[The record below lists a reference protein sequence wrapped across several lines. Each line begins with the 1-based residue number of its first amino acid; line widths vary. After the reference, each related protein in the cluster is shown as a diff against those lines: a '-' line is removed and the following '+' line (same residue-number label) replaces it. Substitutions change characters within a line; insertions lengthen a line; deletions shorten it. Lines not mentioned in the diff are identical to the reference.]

1 MDSLKFIETMSVAD
15 FKTKMEVERIDVKQN
30 PHTGNVSLCMAVK
43 QVQ

>member
-30 PHTGNVSLCMAVK
+30 PHTGKCCMAVK